1 MPEILL
7 EALDER
13 PQEILYID
21 DAKSVFDLAEQ
32 RGLNAT
38 HDATGQ
44 IVRIETAMR
53 QLGLLD

>member
-1 MPEILL
+1 M
-7 EALDER
+7 EALDEP

-21 DAKSVFDLAEQ
+21 DAKSVLDLAER
-32 RGLNAT
+32 RGLNVT

-53 QLGLLD
+53 QLDFLD